1 MGKGLSKVT
10 PKYIRDFNIENRA
23 HKFIENENIKT
34 KIAPRY
40 PSTVDLLKDQEG
52 NYNWQLDLFIN
63 LFLMKKKRQK
73 LMIFQ

>member
-40 PSTVDLLKDQEG
+40 PSTVDLLREQEG
-52 NYNWQLDLFIN
+52 NFNWH
-63 LFLMKKKRQK
+63 
-73 LMIFQ
+73 